1 MIPHPSLF
9 NVSRYEK
16 RDTEKRESEI
26 GNCPQY
32 CSVYWPRDT
41 EFVTFQGGHKCQC
54 DWRINYSCIKIR
66 KTTCRKPLVLPEI
79 CTSSFKC
86 FSIIQIFG
94 PQKIFL
100 NFFSFKGCSR
110 EII

>member
-9 NVSRYEK
+9 IVSRYEK
-16 RDTEKRESEI
+16 RDTEKRLSEI

-32 CSVYWPRDT
+32 CSVYWPKDT

-66 KTTCRKPLVLPEI
+66 KTR
-79 CTSSFKC
+79 
-86 FSIIQIFG
+86 Q
-94 PQKIFL
+94 
-100 NFFSFKGCSR
+100 SR
-110 EII
+110 RYAENPRDTAVFRG